1 MKIIPADLFGAVH
14 RRVRVGEQDF
24 GVSAIVGI
32 VGNPDA
38 ARHFEFVTVET
49 SRRRGATRTK
59 LTIHE
64 ERKLEV
70 GPRLGSRFKGYT
82 GFIVQD
88 LVIRPRVTHYQ

>member
-1 MKIIPADLFGAVH
+1 
-14 RRVRVGEQDF
+14 
-24 GVSAIVGI
+24 
-32 VGNPDA
+32 
-38 ARHFEFVTVET
+38 VTVET

-70 GPRLGSRFKGYT
+70 GPPLGSRFKGYT